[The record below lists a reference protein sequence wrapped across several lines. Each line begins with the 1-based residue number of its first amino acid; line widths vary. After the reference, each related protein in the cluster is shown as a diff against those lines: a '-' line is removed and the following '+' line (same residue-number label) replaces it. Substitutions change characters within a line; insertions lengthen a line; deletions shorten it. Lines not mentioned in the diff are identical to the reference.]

1 MQLLAPLMHF
11 LEETCTWMLDD
22 EQDCASQLETAM
34 QALSSWQWLTV
45 AVYSCSN
52 GCQTI
57 ASDIT
62 ENDGSSIWL
71 EQRIMLASED

>member
-22 EQDCASQLETAM
+22 ERDCTSQVETAM
-34 QALSSWQWLTV
+34 QVLSGWQWLTV

-52 GCQTI
+52 GCQAM
-57 ASDIT
+57 ASDS
-62 ENDGSSIWL
+62 NQKDGRSVWL
-71 EQRIMLASED
+71 EQTIMMAFEE